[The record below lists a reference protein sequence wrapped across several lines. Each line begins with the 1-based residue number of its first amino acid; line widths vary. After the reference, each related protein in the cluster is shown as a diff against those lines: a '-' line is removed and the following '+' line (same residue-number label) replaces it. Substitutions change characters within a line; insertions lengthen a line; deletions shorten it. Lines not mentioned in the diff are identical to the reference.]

1 VTNVLLLV
9 LDTARRDALEP
20 FGAPAGSTPAIAQLA
35 RRGVL
40 AEQAHST
47 ACWTLPSH
55 AAMFTGLLP
64 RDAGLIRAPARTPH
78 SCRDVM
84 EGHRD
89 RLLGEVFRRAGYATA
104 GVSANLWIDATSGFD
119 IGFDRWRSVES
130 ARQGG
135 LHDPK
140 PVARAKWALEAVRA
154 RADDG
159 AREAGESLRSWAGE
173 LRPGDPFLWFVN
185 LNECHSPYLPP
196 RPYSDVGPLAR
207 LRAAEEA
214 RRYLTLVAIWRACA
228 GGLTVPDEALDRMRH
243 LYARSVKLMDDW
255 LADLLGTLDARGVL
269 DDTLVVVTSDHGEN
283 FGENGL
289 LAHAFSL
296 DERLTHVP
304 LVAAGPGAEHLRG
317 LRSLADLPRA
327 LAAAVGIEHPWGEP
341 LCPEISVAQFD
352 PPTGPDD
359 ERVRRSV
366 EEWGVGEAGL
376 RVMTTPLTSA
386 TDGVLK
392 LVRRGAEELLFDL
405 AADPLEEHPLAASDP
420 RGAPL
425 RAALDPTAA
434 VTVTSQ
440 PEASAEELAEIEE
453 RMKLLGYM

>member
-20 FGAPAGSTPAIAQLA
+20 FGAVVGSSPAVAQLA
-35 RRGVL
+35 SRGVV
-40 AEQAHST
+40 AEQAHSA

-64 RDAGLIRAPARTPH
+64 RDSGLVRAPARTPQ
-78 SCRDVM
+78 SCRAVV
-84 EGHRD
+84 EGHSD
-89 RLLGEVFRRAGYATA
+89 RLLPEVFRRAGYATA
-104 GVSANLWIDATSGFD
+104 GISANLWIDENSGFAT
-119 IGFDRWRSVES
+119 GFDRWRSVES
-130 ARQGG
+130 QRHSG
-135 LHDPK
+135 LHDPS
-140 PVARAKWALEAVRA
+140 PRARAKWALEAVRA

-159 AREAGESLRSWAGE
+159 AREAAGTLREWSSGV
-173 LRPGDPFLWFVN
+173 RPDSPFFWFVN

-196 RPYSDVGPLAR
+196 RPYSDVGLLGR
-207 LRAAEEA
+207 LRAGEEA
-214 RRYLTLVAIWRACA
+214 RRYLTLLSIWQACA
-228 GGLTVPDEALDRMRH
+228 GGLDVPGEALERMRH
-243 LYARSVKLMDDW
+243 LYARSVALMDDW
-255 LADLLGTLDARGVL
+255 LAEVLGILDERGVL
-269 DDTLVVVTSDHGEN
+269 DETLVVVTSDHGEN

-289 LAHAFSL
+289 MAHAFSL

-304 LVAAGPGAEHLRG
+304 LVAAGPGAAELAG
-317 LRSLADLPRA
+317 VRSLADLPRA
-327 LAAAVGIEHPWGEP
+327 LAAATGIEHPWGAP

-359 ERVRRSV
+359 ERVLRCV

-386 TDGVLK
+386 TGGALK
-392 LVRRGAEELLFDL
+392 LVRRGMSEELYDL
-405 AADPLEEHPLAASDP
+405 SVDPLESNPLDASDP
-420 RGAPL
+420 RAAPL
-425 RAALDPTAA
+425 RAALDPSAA
-434 VTVTSQ
+434 DSVSSQ